1 MSRLDCISNRNLR
14 IAAFYVTD
22 RVGHSEGLF
31 EGLPYPTDRFSS
43 PEEYFLNEDEW
54 TTHSNFIETLRRAKR
69 MTGEDY
75 FFFFC
80 GASAATLQ
88 SWGRFHHF
96 VRVFTGPNDGFKRL
110 PFFNRNFTDTK
121 DIEVV
126 LPPSYVRSLGKIRTI
141 LRIQH
146 HDDID
151 VHKDYI
157 GEPYSRGIIS
167 SIPTLWGLQPAT
179 IRQPLNPYDPE
190 ILFNRE
196 PELMP
201 FGLDVRM
208 EGDELTIRHPRHNG
222 RRPVGHKILLE
233 PERVDGRNLY
243 LGRYRYPS
251 DPAPEPGDGEDGREA
266 LLITETVQ
274 AENRILLKA
283 GEIFR
288 APYFILDVT
297 FDPFSLVDRLRRIFR
312 SGRDPEAPGKGLIDT
327 INQLRDT
334 VEARNRAYR
343 ELEKTN
349 RELIEAKHKV
359 DEHAATLEQRVE
371 ERTAELQRAREELLV
386 FNRNLKTQVNA
397 QVEELRRYNELR
409 RYLSPRLTE
418 RILSSGETLGSEPQR
433 KLMTVLFSDIRNFSS
448 FTENL
453 EPEELFHLLDLYL
466 SEMTRIIH
474 DQEGTL
480 NKIIG
485 DGLLAFFGDPVPM
498 EDHAERA
505 ARTAVEM
512 QRKVAEL
519 KDEWLRFGQELGI
532 GIGINTGFMTVGN
545 IGSDQHKDY
554 TVIGN
559 QVNVAARLESLA
571 KPGQI
576 LISQRTY
583 SRVKDRVEAEK
594 VGEIRVKGIYYPVM
608 TYSLKT
614 ISTRHPQ

>member
-14 IAAFYVTD
+14 IAASYVSS

-54 TTHSNFIETLRRAKR
+54 TTHANFIETLRRAKR

-75 FFFFC
+75 FFFSC
-80 GASAATLQ
+80 GASAASLR
-88 SWGRFHHF
+88 SWGRFQHF
-96 VRVFTGPNDGFKRL
+96 VRLFTGPNDGFKRL

-121 DIEVV
+121 DIEVI
-126 LPPSYVRSLGKIRTI
+126 LPPSYDQTFRKIRTI

-146 HDDID
+146 HEDID
-151 VHKDYI
+151 VHRDYV

-167 SIPTLWGLQPAT
+167 SIPTLWGLRPAT
-179 IRQPLNPYDPE
+179 IRQPLIPYDPE

-196 PELMP
+196 PELMR
-201 FGLDVRM
+201 FDLDVQM
-208 EGDELTIRHPRHNG
+208 QGDQLTIRHPLDAG
-222 RRPVGHKILLE
+222 RRTIGHRVLLE
-233 PERVDGRNLY
+233 LEGVDGRKVY
-243 LGRYRYPS
+243 LGRYRDPS
-251 DPAPEPGDGEDGREA
+251 TPAPADLEDGRKA
-266 LLITETVQ
+266 ILITETVR
-274 AENRILLKA
+274 AGNRILLKA
-283 GEIFR
+283 GEIFS

-297 FDPFSLVDRLRRIFR
+297 YDPFSIVDRVRRIFR
-312 SGRDPEAPGKGLIDT
+312 TGRDPEESGKGLIDT

-334 VEARNRAYR
+334 VEARNQAYH
-343 ELEKTN
+343 ELENTN
-349 RELIEAKHKV
+349 RELTEAKRKV
-359 DEHAATLEQRVE
+359 DEHAATLEQKVE
-371 ERTAELQRAREELLV
+371 ERTTELQRAREELLV

-397 QVEELRRYNELR
+397 QVEEIRRYHELR
-409 RYLSPRLTE
+409 RYLSPRLAE

-453 EPEELFHLLDLYL
+453 EPEELFHLLDRYL

-505 ARTAVEM
+505 VRTAVEM
-512 QRKVAEL
+512 QRKVVEL

-532 GIGINTGFMTVGN
+532 GIGINTGYMTVGN

-583 SRVKDRVEAEK
+583 ARARGGAEAEK
-594 VGEIRVKGIYYPVM
+594 VGEIRVKGIYYPVL
-608 TYSLKT
+608 TYSVKT
-614 ISTRHPQ
+614 FPTPSP